1 MYNSGEGAIMET
13 NREEKL
19 IIAKLNDKLQSC
31 KTRNKITYTDFL
43 NLNEKNIIQKELER
57 QKNNLLVKK
66 ITFIALIIV
75 LC

>member
-1 MYNSGEGAIMET
+1 MKTKNLEIES
-13 NREEKL
+13 
-19 IIAKLNDKLQSC
+19 
-31 KTRNKITYTDFL
+31 KTR
-43 NLNEKNIIQKELER
+43 EKELER